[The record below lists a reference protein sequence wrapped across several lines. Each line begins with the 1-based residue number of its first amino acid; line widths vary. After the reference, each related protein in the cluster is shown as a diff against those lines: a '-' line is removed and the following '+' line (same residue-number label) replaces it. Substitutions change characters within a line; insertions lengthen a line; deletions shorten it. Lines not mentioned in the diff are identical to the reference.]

1 MDEAGGGTVGLLCVV
16 IADLLVVLLYLQTLL
31 QLLKVMVVAVA
42 GGGGDGVGV
51 GGGWGGGVGF
61 GWVLVV
67 LMLLA
72 AFTAAIFCFRKT
84 AQKGTLFLSTKT
96 HRG

>member
-16 IADLLVVLLYLQTLL
+16 IADLLVILFYLQTLL

-72 AFTAAIFCFRKT
+72 AFAAAIFCFRKT
-84 AQKGTLFLSTKT
+84 AQKGTLLLSTKT
-96 HRG
+96 YRG